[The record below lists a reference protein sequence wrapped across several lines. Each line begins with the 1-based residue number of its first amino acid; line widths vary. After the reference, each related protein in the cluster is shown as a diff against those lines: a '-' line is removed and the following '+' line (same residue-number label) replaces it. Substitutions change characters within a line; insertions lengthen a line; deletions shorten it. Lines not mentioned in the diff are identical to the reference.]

1 MTNLTLAKLLSLND
15 DQKIE
20 AFERIANS
28 YMGSGD
34 SSELDNSITSILV
47 SYTNN

>member
-20 AFERIANS
+20 AFERIVTS
-28 YMGSGD
+28 YMSSGD
-34 SSELDNSITSILV
+34 SSELDSSITSILV
-47 SYTNN
+47 SYTK